1 MVGLSVRHR
10 MLRAWSLGTV
20 GGCWHRNAHEY
31 YVQNIWMRAT
41 EANELVWDKPE
52 DASLHVTFTCP
63 QGGGKFYQLL
73 AAIRQYFWPWEFQ

>member
-1 MVGLSVRHR
+1 

-20 GGCWHRNAHEY
+20 GGCWHRDVHAY

-41 EANELVWDKPE
+41 EANEELVWDKPE
-52 DASLHVTFTCP
+52 DASMRVTFTCP

-73 AAIRQYFWPWEFQ
+73 AAIRQYFGPWEFQ